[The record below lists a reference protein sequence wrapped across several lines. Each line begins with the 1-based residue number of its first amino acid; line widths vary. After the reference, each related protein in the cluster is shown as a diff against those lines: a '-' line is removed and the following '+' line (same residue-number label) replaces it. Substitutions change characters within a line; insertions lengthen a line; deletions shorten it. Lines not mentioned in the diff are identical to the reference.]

1 MQSCYGE
8 TPPLIAEDKIVTTV
22 MNRSINV
29 NALLAQPKEHGPR
42 DEQGNR
48 QLLDI
53 MMPAKNG
60 KAKING
66 SGIRYKPN
74 KDWCGVDNLLEG
86 RLAVINGAANL

>member
-53 MMPAKNG
+53 MMPKTAKP
-60 KAKING
+60 K
-66 SGIRYKPN
+66 SMDR
-74 KDWCGVDNLLEG
+74 VF
-86 RLAVINGAANL
+86 VINPIKIGAASIILAIR